1 VDDIDKIVDKAI
13 QYTEDILGRAP
24 RHYPV
29 AREGLERMRDN
40 LKIGAGDHEALRRL
54 EDYLNELGRRFAN

>member
-1 VDDIDKIVDKAI
+1 MDDIDKIVDKAI

-24 RHYPV
+24 RHYQV